1 MSLARIAV
9 IQLRG
14 EDDVVV
20 ARRGARDVARALG
33 FDAQDQIR
41 IATATSELAR
51 NAAAYARDGQVEFL
65 LRDETRPAAF
75 AVRVEDRGGGIPH
88 LEAVLDGSYR
98 SATGMGKGIAG
109 ARRLVDRFEIETGPL
124 GTKVCIEKDLP
135 PGAPSMT
142 PEDLARIA
150 ESLARDAAGASHEL
164 RQQNAELMQ
173 ALQELAA
180 RGEELEAL
188 AAELEST
195 NRGVVALHGELEATA
210 NELRRVSDQKTRF
223 LSNISHEFRTPLNSI
238 LALSR
243 LLIARTDGGL
253 TEEQERQVR
262 FISDAA
268 QSLTGLVDDLL
279 DIAKVEAG
287 KIDVNPVRFS
297 VHDLFGALR
306 GLLRP
311 LKAGDAVELVFEEPD
326 GVPVLL
332 QDEGKITQILRNFIS
347 NALKFTPHG
356 EVRVSAEYKEPDRV
370 LFCVRDTGIGIP
382 REYHER
388 IFEEFEQVPHAL
400 QAKIKGTGLG
410 LPLSRRLASLMRGQ
424 VAVAST
430 PGEGSSFFLDVP
442 ARWHEDAESV
452 PTTRKADRPR
462 VLIADDEEA
471 FRYVMRR
478 MIDGTRY
485 EILESGD
492 GEDAVRL
499 AIDAT
504 PDVIILDIN
513 MPGLDGYGVLD
524 ALGTNPATR
533 AIPVIVSSSLVL
545 SDRDRTRLGRSHAIL
560 SKSALSSDALSAL
573 LAQSIHARGGAR

>member
-1 MSLARIAV
+1 
-9 IQLRG
+9 
-14 EDDVVV
+14 
-20 ARRGARDVARALG
+20 
-33 FDAQDQIR
+33 
-41 IATATSELAR
+41 
-51 NAAAYARDGQVEFL
+51 
-65 LRDETRPAAF
+65 
-75 AVRVEDRGGGIPH
+75 
-88 LEAVLDGSYR
+88 
-98 SATGMGKGIAG
+98 
-109 ARRLVDRFEIETGPL
+109 
-124 GTKVCIEKDLP
+124 
-135 PGAPSMT
+135 
-142 PEDLARIA
+142 
-150 ESLARDAAGASHEL
+150 
-164 RQQNAELMQ
+164 MQ

-243 LLIARTDGGL
+243 LLIARTDGSL

-306 GLLRP
+306 GLLSP
-311 LKAGDAVELVFEEPD
+311 LKAGDAVELLFEEPD

-410 LPLSRRLASLMRGQ
+410 LPLSRRLAQLMRGQ
-424 VAVAST
+424 VAVASRT
-430 PGEGSSFFLDVP
+430 ASSP
-442 ARWHEDAESV
+442 S
-452 PTTRKADRPR
+452 
-462 VLIADDEEA
+462 
-471 FRYVMRR
+471 
-478 MIDGTRY
+478 
-485 EILESGD
+485 
-492 GEDAVRL
+492 
-499 AIDAT
+499 
-504 PDVIILDIN
+504 PDSRI
-513 MPGLDGYGVLD
+513 
-524 ALGTNPATR
+524 
-533 AIPVIVSSSLVL
+533 S
-545 SDRDRTRLGRSHAIL
+545 
-560 SKSALSSDALSAL
+560 
-573 LAQSIHARGGAR
+573 